1 MLRLASLLGLIYP
14 LYGGAVWEFF
24 GFIKLGNL
32 EEEEEEEEEE
42 LELALKLQKSPL
54 FVHIAIKSPPYIIS

>member
-32 EEEEEEEEEE
+32 EEEEEEEE

>member
-32 EEEEEEEEEE
+32 EEEEEE